1 MQVDFQSEKYN
12 KLSKILVIVFMALT
26 FLSTLMPD
34 EFVLGI
40 RELHSVYGDDFRLNA
55 FQMLMRWLHLV
66 AFLILPIAVFF
77 NRNTF
82 KKMALYFCLPVTL
95 VFACMFGEMLPYFT
109 SEKGTGICDIRY
121 LSPAIEAFMKNGVFR
136 GFLFFAIILLELAVI
151 ALVFLRD
158 TSVWKFKKSDVWK
171 FIVLLIC
178 CIFSIMPVYA
188 PEGIFNTWTDVTFTF
203 GSVTHIGWLLGM
215 IAEVTVLTLIFR
227 KRSYEDKYILV
238 FILALSLLL
247 QFNQLFS
254 SLGELTCKRMPFQ
267 LCNIA
272 AYTIFVSVASKK
284 RGLFLFNILINVAGG
299 IIAAIVM
306 DVENNGILNKANIHY
321 IVEHNNVIVVPLLCL
336 ILGIFKPIQMKDFKS
351 FVLYFTGY
359 YLFVFVLGTTFN
371 AIYKATGS
379 NFFYCNYLFLFDQET
394 AARLIGFAGA
404 LFNVKLQLGAVTI
417 YPVIQ
422 PIIYL
427 AFFAIGTG
435 MFFLLKTCI
444 KEKVPAPSA
453 ESGAEIEPL
462 LSVETAVTETENET
476 EQVLE

>member
-1 MQVDFQSEKYN
+1 MKVDFNSQKYN
-12 KLSKILVIVFMALT
+12 KLSKILVIVFMSLT
-26 FLSTLMPD
+26 FLSILMPD
-34 EFVLGI
+34 EFLLGL
-40 RELHSVYGDDFRLNA
+40 RELKNIYGAPVRLDP
-55 FQMLMRWLHLV
+55 FQMIMRWAHLV
-66 AFLILPIAVFF
+66 AFLILPIAVLF
-77 NRNTF
+77 NRDTF
-82 KKMALYFCLPVTL
+82 KKIALYFCLPVTL
-95 VFACMFGEMLPYFT
+95 VFACTFGEMLPYFT

-136 GFLFFAIILLELAVI
+136 GILFFSIVLLELAII

-158 TSVWKFKKSDVWK
+158 TNVWKFKKASAWK
-171 FIVLLIC
+171 FPVILIA

-188 PEGIFNTWTDVTFTF
+188 PEAIFNTWTDVIFTF
-203 GSVTHIGWLLGM
+203 GSATHIGWLVGM
-215 IAEVTVLTLIFR
+215 IAEVTILTLIF
-227 KRSYEDKYILV
+227 KNRSFEDKYVLV
-238 FILALSLLL
+238 FVLALSLLL

-284 RGLFLFNILINVAGG
+284 RGLFLFNILVNVAGG
-299 IIAAIVM
+299 VIAAIVM

-336 ILGIFKPIQMKDFKS
+336 ILGIFKPLQMKDFKS
-351 FVLYFTGY
+351 FVWYFTGY
-359 YLFVFVLGTTFN
+359 YLFVFILGTTFN
-371 AIYKATGS
+371 AIYKGTGS

-394 AARLIGFAGA
+394 AGDLIGFAGA
-404 LFNVKLQLGAVTI
+404 LFNVKLELGAVTI

-427 AFFAIGTG
+427 AFFVIGTG
-435 MFFLLKTCI
+435 MFFLLKACI

-462 LSVETAVTETENET
+462 LSVETAVTDSETKT
-476 EQVLE
+476 EQALE